1 MPKKLLEGIRVVEVT
16 VYQTG
21 PLTTQ
26 ALANCG
32 AEVIKID
39 TRSQMSGG
47 GGGVGGGGGAGG
59 SGASGGL
66 QKSTNKLSI
75 TLNFA
80 SPRGLDL
87 ARRIIAKSDIFV
99 ENLAGGSLIRRGLGY
114 EDLKKIKPDIIMLS
128 TCMQGQTGPY
138 ASHAASG
145 HKLSALSGYNQ
156 IHGWPDRPPAWI
168 AAYTDNIAPC
178 YNVVALL
185 AALDYRRRTG
195 KGMFLDM
202 SQNEG
207 GIQFMAHLLL
217 DYVVNKRVAGRMGNK
232 YAYAA
237 PHNAYRCKGEDEW
250 CAIAVFTDEEWL
262 SFCKVIGRPSLAKDP
277 MFATM
282 LARKENEEELDK
294 LVNEWTAQHTAEE
307 VMNLMQAGGVA
318 AGVVETAEDQERD
331 PQLKFRH
338 FFWELENPNGGKF
351 VSPAGVHFLLSKTP
365 YELKSPPTLGQ
376 HNDYVFKE
384 LLGLSD
390 EEVARLV
397 KEKVID

>member
-1 MPKKLLEGIRVVEVT
+1 MVKKLLEGIRVVEVT

-26 ALANCG
+26 ALSNCG

-39 TRSQMSGG
+39 TRINMVGG
-47 GGGVGGGGGAGG
+47 GGGVGGAGAAGGAG
-59 SGASGGL
+59 AGGL
-66 QKSTNKLSI
+66 QKSTNKLSV

-80 SPRGLDL
+80 SPKGLDL
-87 ARRIIAKSDIFV
+87 ARQLIAKSDVFV

-145 HKLSALSGYNQ
+145 HKLSALSGFNH
-156 IHGWPDRPPAWI
+156 ISGWPDRPPAWI

-178 YNVVALL
+178 YNIVAIL

-207 GIQFMAHLLL
+207 GVQFMAPAIL
-217 DYVVNKRVAGRMGNK
+217 DYTANKRVAGRVGNQ
-232 YAYAA
+232 YPYAA
-237 PHNAYRCKGEDEW
+237 PHNAYRCKGEDKW
-250 CAIAVFTDEEWL
+250 CAIAVFTDEEWS
-262 SFCKVIGRPSLAKDP
+262 SFCNVIGKPAMAKNP
-277 MFATM
+277 KFST
-282 LARKENEEELDK
+282 LISRKEHEEELDR
-294 LVNEWTAQHTAEE
+294 LVNEWTINHTAEE

-318 AGVVETAEDQERD
+318 AGMVEAAEDQERD
-331 PQLKFRH
+331 PQLKARH
-338 FFWELENPNGGKF
+338 FFWELDRPEGGKF
-351 VSPAGVHFLLSKTP
+351 LSPAGVHFLLSKTP
-365 YELKSPPTLGQ
+365 YELKRPPALGE

-390 EEVARLV
+390 SEVADLI
-397 KEKVID
+397 KQKVID

>member
-1 MPKKLLEGIRVVEVT
+1 MMKKLLEGIRVVEVT

-26 ALANCG
+26 ALSNCG

-39 TRSQMSGG
+39 TRTNMVGG
-47 GGGVGGGGGAGG
+47 GGGVGGGGAAGGAG
-59 SGASGGL
+59 AGGL

-80 SPRGLDL
+80 SPKGLDL

-145 HKLSALSGYNQ
+145 HKLSALSGFNH
-156 IHGWPDRPPAWI
+156 ISGWPDRPPAWVF
-168 AAYTDNIAPC
+168 AYTDNIAPC
-178 YNVVALL
+178 YNVVAIL

-207 GIQFMAHLLL
+207 GVQFMAPAIL
-217 DYVVNKRVAGRMGNK
+217 DYTANKRVAGREGNK
-232 YAYAA
+232 YPYAA
-237 PHNAYRCKGEDEW
+237 PHNAYRCKGEDKW
-250 CAIAVFTDEEWL
+250 CAIAVFTDEEWV
-262 SFCKVIGRPSLAKDP
+262 SFCKVIGKPAMAHNPKFSTLI
-277 MFATM
+277 
-282 LARKENEEELDK
+282 ARKEHEEELDR
-294 LVNEWTAQHTAEE
+294 LVNEWTINHTAEE
-307 VMNLMQAGGVA
+307 VMNLMQSGGVA
-318 AGVVETAEDQERD
+318 AGMLETAEDQEID
-331 PQLKFRH
+331 PQLKARH
-338 FFWELENPNGGKF
+338 FFWELDRPEGGKF
-351 VSPAGVHFLLSKTP
+351 LSPSGVHFLLSKTP
-365 YELKSPPTLGQ
+365 VELKRPPALGE

-390 EEVARLV
+390 TEVADLI
-397 KEKVID
+397 KQKIID